1 MAPAGDDAARRRAIA
16 VLREEEA
23 KAAAAKAKG
32 IKRPRGFVSRG
43 GRAATSERTGKGDAP
58 ERGKHGTR
66 EWFERAALGPLLWR
80 RTTREELGMIPHEF
94 KNSDHYV
101 KSFEP
106 VLMEEARE
114 GVRKTWKE
122 SLAEGSQFA
131 CTMASE
137 LKSTGGG
144 WRRVRF
150 HIHDSEDAETLKSAV
165 PGSQRRHR
173 VRAPSH
179 RGRPVAARRIW
190 A

>member
-1 MAPAGDDAARRRAIA
+1 
-16 VLREEEA
+16 
-23 KAAAAKAKG
+23 
-32 IKRPRGFVSRG
+32 
-43 GRAATSERTGKGDAP
+43 
-58 ERGKHGTR
+58 
-66 EWFERAALGPLLWR
+66 
-80 RTTREELGMIPHEF
+80 MIPHEF

-150 HIHDSEDAETLKSAV
+150 QIHDSKDAETLRALCPDHSVVIACERQV
-165 PGSQRRHR
+165 TEDDPWPHDESGLNLPIAAAGFCERVNAQAQTIDFSFWITAEVDTATNPSTPGWRDCLLYTS
-173 VRAPSH
+173 PSP
-179 RGRPVAARRIW
+179 RD
-190 A
+190 